1 MIKKM
6 RSGYMEKTI
15 QYFQSPG
22 EENTDKLLELVKT
35 RMEELNIT
43 NIVVASA
50 SGKSGVKLAK
60 IIGNPNINIVNVT
73 HHAGFKGGDL
83 IEVEPEYRKELEEM
97 GVAIYAGSHS
107 LSGVGRGISN
117 KFGGITP
124 VEVIATTLRLFS
136 QGVKVGVEIS
146 VMAADAG
153 LIPTDSEIIAIG
165 GTGKGLDSAI
175 ILKPAHMGNFFD
187 LKINEIIAMP
197 RP

>member
-1 MIKKM
+1 M
-6 RSGYMEKTI
+6 YVMEKTI
-15 QYFQSPG
+15 QYFERPG
-22 EENTDKLLELVKT
+22 KENTDELIQLVKT
-35 RMEELNIT
+35 RQKELGIK

-50 SGKSGVKLAK
+50 SGNSAVKLVKALDD
-60 IIGNPNINIVNVT
+60 PELNIVNVT
-73 HHAGFKGGDL
+73 HHAGFKGEDI
-83 IEVEPEYRKELEEM
+83 IELEPEYQAELEKN
-97 GVAIYAGSHS
+97 GVKTFIGSHS

-124 VEVIATTLRLFS
+124 VEIIAATLRLFS

-146 VMAADAG
+146 IMTTDAG
-153 LIPTDSEIIAIG
+153 LIPTDTEIIAVG

-175 ILKPAHMGNFFD
+175 VLKPAHMGNFFD

>member
-1 MIKKM
+1 
-6 RSGYMEKTI
+6 MEKTI
-15 QYFQSPG
+15 HYFKNPG
-22 EENTDKLLELVKT
+22 VENTDKLIELVKI
-35 RMEELNIT
+35 RRQELGIN

-50 SGKSGVKLAK
+50 SGSSGVKLAK
-60 IIGNPNINIVNVT
+60 SVDSNVNIINVT
-73 HHAGFKGGDL
+73 HHAGFKGDDL
-83 IEVEPEYRKELEEM
+83 IEVESKYKKELDEM
-97 GVAIYAGSHS
+97 GVKVYAGSHS

-124 VEVIATTLRLFS
+124 VEIIAATLRLFS

-146 VMAADAG
+146 IMAADAG
-153 LIPTDSEIIAIG
+153 LIPTDIEVIAIG

-175 ILKPAHMGNFFD
+175 VLKPVHMGNFFD

>member
-1 MIKKM
+1 
-6 RSGYMEKTI
+6 MEKTI
-15 QYFQSPG
+15 YYFENSG
-22 EENTDKLLELVKT
+22 EENTNKLIELVKI
-35 RMEELNIT
+35 RREELGIDH
-43 NIVVASA
+43 IVVASA
-50 SGKSGVKLAK
+50 SGSSGVKLTK
-60 IIGNPNINIVNVT
+60 SIGNPEVKIINVT

-83 IEVEPEYRKELEEM
+83 IEVESQYKTELEEM
-97 GVAIYAGSHS
+97 GVQIYVGSHS

-124 VEVIATTLRLFS
+124 VEIIAATLRLFS

-146 VMAADAG
+146 IMAADAG
-153 LIPTDSEIIAIG
+153 LIPTDLEVIAVG

-175 ILKPAHMGNFFD
+175 VLKPVHMGNFFD

>member
-1 MIKKM
+1 
-6 RSGYMEKTI
+6 MEKTI
-15 QYFQSPG
+15 HYFEKSG
-22 EENTDKLLELVKT
+22 EENTDKLIELVKI
-35 RMEELNIT
+35 RREELGINH
-43 NIVVASA
+43 IVVASA
-50 SGKSGVKLAK
+50 SGSSGVKLAK
-60 IIGNPNINIVNVT
+60 SIEHPEVNIVNVT

-83 IEVEPEYRKELEEM
+83 VEVEAAHRKELENM

-117 KFGGITP
+117 KFGGVTP
-124 VEVIATTLRLFS
+124 VEIIAATLRLFS

-153 LIPTDSEIIAIG
+153 LIPTDLEVIAVG
-165 GTGKGLDSAI
+165 GTGKGLDAAVV
-175 ILKPAHMGNFFD
+175 LKPAHMGNFFD